1 MLLLVFGV
9 LAWLLILLLFITAV
23 GLVIIFVLLIDTFLD
38 CNADGNYVLD
48 LGRL

>member
-9 LAWLLILLLFITAV
+9 LAWLLILRLFITPV

-38 CNADGNYVLD
+38 YNADGNYVLD